1 MIWKAC
7 LIKWMIFTV
16 TSKVNLTYIDIVA
29 PISACFGILLNEMYY
44 QKIEKTYGLIV
55 ICLLNNIKMF

>member
-44 QKIEKTYGLIV
+44 QKMKRH
-55 ICLLNNIKMF
+55 MA